1 MKNILYILIISLI
14 FTSCKKEEDITGTWN
29 FSSTAD
35 AQLNTFINDSDIC
48 VIESY
53 FVFYENGDCDFYL
66 GYENEISELC
76 YTQKFSASW
85 ASINEEDEFN
95 VAITAEN
102 WNGTEDSIYN
112 FSSYVDNNNLTIAK
126 FFTNRDETGRVDV
139 FFDK

>member
-35 AQLNTFINDSDIC
+35 AQVNTYINDSNDC
-48 VIESY
+48 VKDSY
-53 FVFYENGDCDFYL
+53 IVFYQNGEGNFYL
-66 GYENEISELC
+66 SDNEGLGGPC
-76 YTQKFSASW
+76 YATNYPASW